1 MYRRYNKVLGCGAKK
16 SSDDVNTAEAENRGW
31 VGTTR
36 QQVPQT
42 MPKVPPLPPIAT
54 STGGEETSRMHD
66 PGQQP
71 PL

>member
-1 MYRRYNKVLGCGAKK
+1 MYRRYDKMLGCGARK
-16 SSDDVNTAEAENRGW
+16 SSNDGDTAEAENRGG

-42 MPKVPPLPPIAT
+42 MPKVLPLPPIAT
-54 STGGEETSRMHD
+54 NTGGEETSRMHD

-71 PL
+71 PP